1 MNKSETIGKL
11 SEALAKAQ
19 AVIEGAK
26 KDSANPYFKSKYADL
41 ASVWDACRKP
51 LTDNGL
57 SVIQTGLFDTTNPDM
72 VIIETTLSHA
82 SGEWVSGI
90 MAAKPVKTDP
100 QSIGSCV
107 TYLRRYSLSAIAGVS
122 PEDDDANTASGNT
135 SVTPKKWT
143 PSVKEPLPR
152 VDGMGEDLPDVP
164 EVDTNPED
172 TLTVEHP
179 LYKEI
184 WQKIKDTPE
193 LDHEEFVAFLISY
206 KSGVD
211 GQGHPRRPLLT
222 LPEFTTMKVSDAEYL
237 VKNWNRCYAMFLKSK
252 IEK

>member
-135 SVTPKKWT
+135 SVTPKKWVPT
-143 PSVKEPLPR
+143 PKEELPR
-152 VDGMGEDLPDVP
+152 VDGMGNDLPDVP
-164 EVDTNPED
+164 DFSSPD
-172 TLTVEHP
+172 GGTLTIEHP
-179 LYKEI
+179 LYGKI
-184 WQKIKDTPE
+184 WAKIKETPD
-193 LDHEEFVAFLISY
+193 LDSEAFIAWLMSY
-206 KSGVD
+206 KAGVD
-211 GQGHPRRPLLT
+211 GAGKPRRHLLD
-222 LPEFTTMKVSDAEYL
+222 LPDFQSMAVGDAEYL
-237 VKNWNRCYAMFLKSK
+237 LEKWNTCMTAYLKSK